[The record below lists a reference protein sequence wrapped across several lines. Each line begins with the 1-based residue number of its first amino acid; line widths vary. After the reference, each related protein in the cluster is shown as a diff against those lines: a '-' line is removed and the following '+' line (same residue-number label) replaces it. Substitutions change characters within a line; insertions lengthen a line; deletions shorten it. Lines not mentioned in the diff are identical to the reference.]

1 MAPILKRR
9 PPNKGSRP
17 KEKRTEF
24 NFYRLSNRNGASR
37 LVHRL
42 RGGFALLVVVSA
54 LNAPGTASAQ
64 PDTDRSLNA
73 DKPATPAVPAIP
85 AVPAVPPTEPVV
97 FTNAAPVAPVD
108 TNANASGQD
117 AKVGAGDA
125 NPSPDLSGL
134 TREQLE
140 ARVKTLTDSLTSAN
154 TESEYFREQ
163 WTELKLRDEALGVEA
178 LTVDESKLEDKLVQA
193 VKELYQSEMKRREAI
208 VLLGKLLDTT
218 DQMIQT
224 APNYDPKVRA
234 DYEVASRSA
243 KAYLGGHSGA
253 AIPLAT
259 SLSDGRIADTNPDL
273 NAVILNVGKTQG
285 VKEGMP
291 FIIYQDD
298 VQVGT
303 VKVVLAR
310 DLVSAAQ
317 VEELKPNTVLK
328 IGDRAVVQGG
338 Q

>member
-1 MAPILKRR
+1 ME
-9 PPNKGSRP
+9 GSDA
-17 KEKRTEF
+17 T
-24 NFYRLSNRNGASR
+24 
-37 LVHRL
+37 
-42 RGGFALLVVVSA
+42 
-54 LNAPGTASAQ
+54 NAPAPSAVE
-64 PDTDRSLNA
+64 TS
-73 DKPATPAVPAIP
+73 
-85 AVPAVPPTEPVV
+85 
-97 FTNAAPVAPVD
+97 AP
-108 TNANASGQD
+108 GQEQNT
-117 AKVGAGDA
+117 GAG
-125 NPSPDLSGL
+125 NTNSSPDLSSL

-178 LTVDESKLEDKLVQA
+178 LTVDEGKLEDKLVQA
-193 VKELYQSEMKRREAI
+193 VKELYQSEMKRRESLVI
-208 VLLGKLLDTT
+208 LGKLLDTT
-218 DQMIQT
+218 ERMIQT

-253 AIPLAT
+253 AIPLAS
-259 SLSDGRIADTNPDL
+259 SLTDSRIADTNPDL
-273 NAVILNVGKTQG
+273 NAVILNVGKSQG

-291 FIIYQDD
+291 FIIFQDD

-328 IGDRAVVQGG
+328 VGDRAVVQGG